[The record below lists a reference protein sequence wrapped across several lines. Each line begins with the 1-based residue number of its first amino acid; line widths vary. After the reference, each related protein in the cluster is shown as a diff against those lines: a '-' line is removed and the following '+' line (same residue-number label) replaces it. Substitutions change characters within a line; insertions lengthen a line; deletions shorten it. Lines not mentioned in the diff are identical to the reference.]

1 MSTKQGGKWPYP
13 CQVVPSGLL
22 LVFAKAEWGECQF
35 LTNGGK
41 KSFRNDRD
49 ACGQWASCGLFSL
62 SLKQCEN
69 P

>member
-13 CQVVPSGLL
+13 CQVLPSGLL

-41 KSFRNDRD
+41 KALEMIMMPVAN
-49 ACGQWASCGLFSL
+49 GLLVGYSL
-62 SLKQCEN
+62 CL
-69 P
+69 